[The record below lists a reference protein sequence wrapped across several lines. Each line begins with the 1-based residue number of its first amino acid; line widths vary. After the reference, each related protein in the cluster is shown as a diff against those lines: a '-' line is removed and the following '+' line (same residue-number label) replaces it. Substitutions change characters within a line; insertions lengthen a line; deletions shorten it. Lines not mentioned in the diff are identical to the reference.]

1 MSTKTYKSELLLVGL
16 LLSAMVL
23 VAIIRHHRQ
32 ELPLAPSS
40 VFGRSEFLFLIILL
54 TSLTVSLDNESL
66 PGSHL
71 RFVKTLQP

>member
-1 MSTKTYKSELLLVGL
+1 MNTKTYTSDLLLVGL

-23 VAIIRHHRQ
+23 VAIIQHHRQ

-40 VFGRSEFLFLIILL
+40 AFGRGQFLFLIILL
-54 TSLTVSLDNESL
+54 TYLTVSLDDEPL